1 MTSSQ
6 EAETLDRILADLVAF
21 KTVSGEYEAAMG
33 CLGYAEAY
41 LARCGMHVR
50 REEYDGFPSLV
61 ATSRPAKRPK
71 VLLQAHIDVVSAP
84 DSCYRMQ
91 EKDGKLFG
99 RGVFDMKFA
108 AAIFLKV
115 ADELQDRLADYD
127 FGIMLTSDE
136 EVGGMNGVKKLLDA
150 GYGADVCVLP
160 DAGKGWKIETSHKG
174 CWIGRVSATGLAA
187 HGSKPWDGDNA
198 IDRLIDA
205 LCAIRELFKDQHE
218 DSDTLSVNKILGGAV
233 VNQVADKAE
242 AIMDLRFLDDES
254 FARQQRRMEDI
265 ARRYNVSLETVRHIT
280 VSRTNVDHPLVQPF
294 LTIAERLHGE
304 PLKRV
309 RSLGMS
315 DAHYFTKQ
323 GTPVILVRPDGG
335 GSHGDGEWVDKAD
348 LKTYFDVVKAYVREV
363 GATASS
369 DH

>member
-21 KTVSGEYEAAMG
+21 KTVSGQYEAALG
-33 CLGYAEAY
+33 CLDYAEAY
-41 LARCGMHVR
+41 LTRCGMHIR
-50 REEYDGFPSLV
+50 RKEYDGFPALV
-61 ATSRPAKRPK
+61 ATSRSTKRPK

-84 DSCYRMQ
+84 DSCYQMQ
-91 EKDGKLFG
+91 EKDGRLFG

-108 AAIFLKV
+108 AAIFLKL
-115 ADELQDRLADYD
+115 AGELQDRLTDYD

-136 EVGGMNGVKKLLDA
+136 EIGGLHGVKMLLDD

-174 CWIGRVSATGLAA
+174 CWIGRAYAKGLAA

-205 LCAIRELFKDQHE
+205 LCEIRELFKDQDE
-218 DSDTLSVNKILGGAV
+218 DSDTLSVNQIVGGAV

-242 AIMDLRFLDDES
+242 AVMDLRFLDDES
-254 FARQQRRMEDI
+254 FARLQREMNEI
-265 ARRYNVSLETVRHIT
+265 AKRHKVSLETVRHIT
-280 VSRTNVDHPLVQPF
+280 VSQTNVDHPLVQPF
-294 LTIAERLHGE
+294 LAIAERLHGE

-335 GSHGDGEWVDKAD
+335 GSHGDKEWIDKTD
-348 LKTYFDVVKAYVREV
+348 LGVYFELVKAYVEEV
-363 GATASS
+363 SARASS
-369 DH
+369 DR